1 MALSAPVLLN
11 TLVIDHGAVCYKV
24 VIKLG
29 PEVRLGSTNQ
39 RPGFTLADQ
48 SEACVGPGWTVMKLP
63 GTGLEAHGH
72 YLALYGSPGAH
83 PAVLFQIE
91 N

>member
-29 PEVRLGSTNQ
+29 PDGRPVWTNQ
-39 RPGFTLADQ
+39 RSDHTLADQ
-48 SEACVGPGWTVMKLP
+48 SEACVGTGLTVMKLP

-72 YLALYGSPGAH
+72 YLALYGSPGAR
-83 PAVLFQIE
+83 PSSFIPD
-91 N
+91 

>member
-1 MALSAPVLLN
+1 MLLN

-29 PEVRLGSTNQ
+29 PDVRLVWTNH
-39 RPGFTLADQ
+39 RLGFPLADQ
-48 SEACVGPGWTVMKLP
+48 LEACVITGLTVMKLP

-72 YLALYGSPGAH
+72 YLALYGSPGAR
-83 PAVLFQIE
+83 PSSFIPD
-91 N
+91 